1 MEYEAISRFGGA
13 FILITGASALALLSG
28 ALFRAPE
35 GYEGANGLHVR
46 PGKRRFGSTRPC
58 PTLSTTG
65 AARMDT
71 ASGIR
76 VQEHDMKLSKRCE
89 YALRALI
96 DLGIASELGWPMLQ
110 ISELAAKEKLPIKF
124 LEQIFTQLKA
134 AGYVKSRR
142 GKFGGY
148 SLARPMSQIKFGAV
162 IRLIDGPL
170 APIRCVS
177 ATSYARCSCPDEVHC
192 GLRMLMFDVR
202 NAITT
207 ILDRFTLADIVEITL
222 RKYRRDKVAPPF
234 LHRSIPLASI
244 LSKEGEPP
252 VRDESRVEAL
262 KQLSGSRGSQLHNGR
277 AKGAAK

>member
-1 MEYEAISRFGGA
+1 
-13 FILITGASALALLSG
+13 
-28 ALFRAPE
+28 
-35 GYEGANGLHVR
+35 
-46 PGKRRFGSTRPC
+46 
-58 PTLSTTG
+58 
-65 AARMDT
+65 MDT
-71 ASGIR
+71 ASDIR
-76 VQEHDMKLSKRCE
+76 AQEHDMKLSKRGE

-110 ISELAAKEKLPIKF
+110 ISELASKEKLPIKF

-177 ATSYARCSCPDEVHC
+177 TTSYARCSCPDEVHC

-202 NAITT
+202 NAITAV
-207 ILDRFTLADIVEITL
+207 LDRFTLADIVEITL
-222 RKYRRDKVAPPF
+222 RKYRRDKVTPPF

-244 LSKEGEPP
+244 LSKSGEPP
-252 VRDESRVEAL
+252 IRGNSQVEAL
-262 KQLSGSRGSQLHNGR
+262 KQLSGSRGRQSRNGR
-277 AKGAAK
+277 AKTAAR